1 MLVLESGVKD
11 GGLEDRQNEAH
22 LSGWKS
28 PTSQPPEAL
37 SPREGLWRREDLGQ
51 QMAQPSTLMTD
62 IFLPEE
68 VWGGWRENGLE
79 VGLDS
84 G

>member
-1 MLVLESGVKD
+1 MLVLESGVED
-11 GGLEDRQNEAH
+11 RVLEDRQKEAH

-62 IFLPEE
+62 IFCQKRFGECGE
-68 VWGGWRENGLE
+68 RMVWK
-79 VGLDS
+79 
-84 G
+84 